1 MLISLDLRTMSTL
14 ALTQNFCQ
22 LTGVASL
29 IELQDGRLRSGDHI
43 LQIGEVNV
51 GGMGSEQVAQVLR
64 KVGQHVKLVIARL
77 VIGDEPM
84 VDVVTTEE
92 VQLPAKNCQ
101 KHITW
106 RYM

>member
-1 MLISLDLRTMSTL
+1 
-14 ALTQNFCQ
+14 
-22 LTGVASL
+22 
-29 IELQDGRLRSGDHI
+29 
-43 LQIGEVNV
+43 
-51 GGMGSEQVAQVLR
+51 MGSEQVAQVLH

-77 VIGDEPM
+77 VIGEEPM
-84 VDVVTTEE
+84 VDGVTTEE